1 MLHLKG
7 VIVTLYFVFFFFS
20 SRVRHTRCALVTG
33 VQTCALPICFGQSSS
48 DGGSSVTGPLPSST
62 KCAWRVAAQLGILAT
77 GRLASWVGQSLILL
91 SSTVVRP
98 PRPCAPMTSAF
109 TLSNHSS
116 RLSSIRFAAP
126 RALRS
131 TPSNGPLRHPF
142 APTPPS

>member
-62 KCAWRVAAQLGILAT
+62 KCAWRVAAQLGIIAT
-77 GRLASWVGQSLILL
+77 GRLAAWVGRSEEHTSELQSLMRISYAVFCLKKK
-91 SSTVVRP
+91 TNQN
-98 PRPCAPMTSAF
+98 T
-109 TLSNHSS
+109 NNK
-116 RLSSIRFAAP
+116 I
-126 RALRS
+126 
-131 TPSNGPLRHPF
+131 
-142 APTPPS
+142 